1 MSDGEGKLSRS
12 ERPTPRYGGSAPV
25 RRTDPSAPHGGEAR
39 GVVGRTVPAP
49 TVPKPTIRNVAERAG
64 VSKSLVSLVM
74 RGSPHV
80 SERRRQAV
88 LQAARELGYRP
99 NAVARS
105 LVEGRTRLIGAI
117 VADLHNPFFAE
128 FLDGLQE
135 ALHTQGLRMLVGS
148 GRWDPLFE
156 AEAVEAFLEM
166 RVDGLVLLSVVPEL
180 LKEAAA
186 SVPVV
191 VVGERDVS
199 GVDIVVDDD
208 ELGASLAVDHLVEL
222 GHRRIAHIEGAR
234 STTARYRRAGYEK
247 AMRRHGLADQIV
259 VESGDF
265 TEEGGYRVAQAL
277 LSRDPRPTAIFAPND
292 LVATGVLSAADEL
305 ELPVPDQISIVGYDN
320 THLAAIRHI
329 SLTSVDQ
336 PRRNMGRVAAEM
348 LTARIED
355 PTRVARQNLVVPHL
369 VVRSTTGPAPR

>member
-1 MSDGEGKLSRS
+1 MQAGEPSPP
-12 ERPTPRYGGSAPV
+12 RP
-25 RRTDPSAPHGGEAR
+25 AR
-39 GVVGRTVPAP
+39 PAP
-49 TVPKPTIRNVAERAG
+49 RAGATPQHALAQPAIPQPKPTIRNVAERAG

-117 VADLHNPFFAE
+117 VADLHNPYFAE

-135 ALHTQGLRMLVGS
+135 SLHGAGLRMLVGS
-148 GRWDPLFE
+148 GRWDPMFE

-166 RVDGLVLLSVVPEL
+166 RVDGLVLLSVVPDS
-180 LKEAAA
+180 LKEAVA

-191 VVGERDVS
+191 VVGERDVQD
-199 GVDIVVDDD
+199 VDIVVDDD
-208 ELGASLAVDHLVEL
+208 ELGGGLAVDHLVSL

-247 AMRRHGLADQIV
+247 AMERHGLAAEV
-259 VESGDF
+259 LVEAGDF
-265 TEEGGYRVAQAL
+265 TEEGGYRAAGAL
-277 LSRDPRPTAIFAPND
+277 LRRDPRPTAIFAPND
-292 LVATGVLSAADEL
+292 LAATGALSAADEL
-305 ELPVPDQISIVGYDN
+305 GLRVPQDVSIVGYDN

-336 PRRNMGRVAAEM
+336 PRREMGRAAAEL
-348 LTARIED
+348 LTARIGD
-355 PTRVARQNLVVPHL
+355 PARPARQNLVVPHL
-369 VVRSTTGPAPR
+369 VVRSSTGPVPA

>member
-1 MSDGEGKLSRS
+1 MSADQANSLHNMREEGAVPQPRS
-12 ERPTPRYGGSAPV
+12 EPSPA
-25 RRTDPSAPHGGEAR
+25 RRDD
-39 GVVGRTVPAP
+39 GRAVPA
-49 TVPKPTIRNVAERAG
+49 PKPTIRNVAERAG

-135 ALHTQGLRMLVGS
+135 SLHGAGLRMLVGS

-166 RVDGLVLLSVVPEL
+166 RVDGLVLLSVVPES

-191 VVGERDVS
+191 VVGERDVV

-247 AMRRHGLADQIV
+247 AMHRHGLSAEIV
-259 VESGDF
+259 VEAGDF
-265 TEEGGYRVAQAL
+265 TEDGGYRAARAL
-277 LSRDPRPTAIFAPND
+277 LRRDRRPTAIFAPND
-292 LVATGVLSAADEL
+292 LVATGALSAADEL
-305 ELPVPDQISIVGYDN
+305 GMRVPTQLSIVGYDN

-336 PRRNMGRVAAEM
+336 PRRDMGRVAAEM
-348 LTARIED
+348 LTARIGD
-355 PTRVARQNLVVPHL
+355 PARVARQNLVVPHL
-369 VVRSTTGPAPR
+369 VVRSTTGPAPVL